1 MSEEYMNKN
10 LFEQDVKGFLF
21 YTEPTV
27 EGLEKSKLIFEWD
40 PNALLKLREGD
51 IVAVEAFSTLT
62 EGKNGDNIFYTL
74 LEITRT
80 NPTHLTI
87 DRLKRFRFMGAVR
100 EFLKESTKDFEEG
113 DPRLIKDHI
122 YIEAEAVNT
131 DYLMAV
137 SLNKPTDPCFYNK
150 QSKPIMG
157 RDTGV
162 LLPRILERLINC
174 GVEDGLSVG
183 SLYSDYEKKKDI
195 AVKARPHK
203 LITHHY
209 TVFGFTGSGKS
220 NLNST
225 ILSRLIEKAGLNVLA
240 FDISDEYTALLSDVL
255 HNKGIL
261 VLDLN
266 DAPESLIT
274 YYGKE
279 YQKKEEDVDK
289 VSKDLAMKTKKPGV
303 LDSREFEVVFSKVF
317 EKLLREDRI
326 KVTNLAAVGL
336 TELDYISLF
345 QKMKEHC
352 DINPYSK
359 QQFEQLG
366 VILRKKMKEDNTI
379 EKNVFGNFSAS
390 KENLDKLM
398 NILTVCYGELGWNPN
413 KPVAAMN
420 IIGGLLETVK
430 TLLEM
435 VETEFKD
442 IENYVN
448 DNWIL
453 DNFVMNQR
461 EELKLCII
469 VSSNTNVMASFL
481 SNFIDKSIWLRKK
494 AGTKPPHNVLLSI
507 DEAHEFIPQK
517 PDSSDV
523 QTCSKNVER
532 LTRMGR
538 KYGLGVCLS
547 SQRVAYLNTTALS
560 NCHTTFIGALP
571 RSYDREAMNGAYG
584 VSYEVL
590 NRVVT
595 FPPGHWYVVSSGAMG
610 INNVPIRINSTNR
623 ESALARFFQ
632 EQKYLDGET
641 SKILKNA
648 GLLS

>member
-1 MSEEYMNKN
+1 
-10 LFEQDVKGFLF
+10 
-21 YTEPTV
+21 
-27 EGLEKSKLIFEWD
+27 LIFEWD

-62 EGKNGDNIFYTL
+62 EGKNDESIFYTL

-122 YIEAEAVNT
+122 YVEAEAVNT

-137 SLNKPTDPCFYNK
+137 SSKKPTEPRFDNK

-157 RDTGV
+157 RDVGV
-162 LLPRILERLINC
+162 LLPQILERLINC
-174 GVEDGLSVG
+174 GVEDGLPVG

-195 AVKARPHK
+195 AVKVRPHK
-203 LITHHY
+203 LVTHHY

-220 NLNST
+220 NLSST
-225 ILSRLIEKAGLNVLA
+225 ILSKLIEKANLNVLV
-240 FDISDEYTALLSDVL
+240 FDISDEYTALLGDIL

-261 VLDLN
+261 VLDFN
-266 DAPESLIT
+266 DAPESLVT
-274 YYGKE
+274 YYRRGREK
-279 YQKKEEDVDK
+279 KKEDIDK
-289 VSKDLAMKTKKPGV
+289 VAKDLAIKTKKPGIF
-303 LDSREFEVVFSKVF
+303 DSKEFEDVF
-317 EKLLREDRI
+317 EKVFRKLLSENRI

-336 TELDYISLF
+336 ADLDYTSLF
-345 QKMKEHC
+345 HKMKEYC
-352 DINPYSK
+352 EINPYSK
-359 QQFEQLG
+359 QQFEQPA
-366 VILRKKMKEDNTI
+366 VILRKKMKEDTTI
-379 EKNVFGNFSAS
+379 EKNVFGNFVANR
-390 KENLDKLM
+390 ENLDKLTKV
-398 NILTVCYGELGWNPN
+398 LDLCFGELGWTK

-420 IIGGLLETVK
+420 IIGGLLGTMG
-430 TLLEM
+430 TILEM
-435 VETEFKD
+435 EETEFKD
-442 IENYVN
+442 IENYVD

-453 DNFVMNQR
+453 DNFVMSQR
-461 EELKLCII
+461 EALKLCIV

-481 SNFIDKSIWLRKK
+481 SSFIDKSIRLRKK

-507 DEAHEFIPQK
+507 DEAHEFIPQR
-517 PDSSDV
+517 DGSDV
-523 QTCSKNVER
+523 QACSRNVER

-610 INNVPIRINSTNR
+610 INNVPIRINSLNR
-623 ESALARFFQ
+623 ERALAGFFQ
-632 EQKYLDGET
+632 EQKYLDQKASE
-641 SKILKNA
+641 ILKNA